1 MPKTLYD
8 VMMWVLFAIATA
20 LVCRMLFFPVAHG
33 QYKPGHAQKIA
44 WVVPRDYEPKDTPV
58 ILQPRRDVI
67 SERERQ
73 QLRTAL
79 TLRLLLRVDAG
90 GQPVMVGHC
99 RAARDGCQARIAQ
112 YVDWLCS
119 AAEKHRVDVWT
130 TAAMA
135 VRESGLNPDSVGAAG
150 EFGVMQLH
158 PKSPWGRVA
167 KARCRTADSCTEVV
181 MDVATE
187 LVARYQR
194 LCSTRPK
201 ALGAYNSGACVDN
214 AYAQRVLKER
224 DRLKQLAAT
233 EHTDESWPMDSL
245 SSTR

>member
-8 VMMWVLFAIATA
+8 VMMWVLFVIAAT

-33 QYKPGHAQKIA
+33 QYKPATGAKATEGTKVA
-44 WVVPRDYEPKDTPV
+44 WLVPRDYERKDTPLV
-58 ILQPRRDVI
+58 IVKVHNAI
-67 SERERQ
+67 SEAERK

-79 TLRLLLRVDAG
+79 YLRLRLRIDG
-90 GQPVMVGHC
+90 EGQPVMVGHC
-99 RAARDGCQARIAQ
+99 RSAKDGCERRIAQ
-112 YVDWLCS
+112 YVDWLS
-119 AAEKHRVDVWT
+119 AAAQKHGVDVWT

-194 LCSTRPK
+194 LCSTPSK

-214 AYAQRVLKER
+214 SYAQRVLKER
-224 DRLKQLAAT
+224 EKLKQLADAP
-233 EHTDESWPMDSL
+233 SI
-245 SSTR
+245 

>member
-1 MPKTLYD
+1 MPKSVYD
-8 VMMWVLFAIATA
+8 VTLWVLFAIAA
-20 LVCRMLFFPVAHG
+20 AMVFRMLFFPIAHG
-33 QYKPGHAQKIA
+33 QYKPGHAQKVA
-44 WVVPRDYEPKDTPV
+44 WMVPRDYEAKDTPMV
-58 ILQPRRDVI
+58 IIPARHQI
-67 SERERQ
+67 SEAERQ

-79 TLRLLLRVDAG
+79 YLRLLLRIGGD

-99 RAARDGCQARIAQ
+99 RAAEDGCAKRIAQ
-112 YVDWLCS
+112 YVDWLS
-119 AAEKHRVDVWT
+119 TAAERHGVDVWT

-135 VRESGLNPDSVGAAG
+135 VRESGLNPDSVGRAG

-167 KARCRTADSCTEVV
+167 KARCRTAPSCTEVV

-194 LCSTRPK
+194 LCSTRTK

-224 DRLKQLAAT
+224 DRLKQLA
-233 EHTDESWPMDSL
+233 DKQSI
-245 SSTR
+245 